1 MALPKKAMVLAA
13 GLGKRMRSYNDKV
26 PKPLVEVNGKP
37 LIDWSLDLLVE
48 SGIEEVVVNTS
59 YMAEMLEEH
68 LRRRNTPHIHI
79 SREDGAPLETGGGI
93 RKALPLLGDEP
104 FFVLNSDVISIN
116 GAYPL
121 LHRMAE
127 RWDGDTMDGLL
138 LMASAANSSGYYGR
152 GDFCMGPTGTLRRRR
167 EWESVPFV
175 FAGIQLLHPRLFT
188 AAPDGAFSMNVLYNR
203 GIAEDKTLPR
213 IRGIAHDGLWL
224 HVGDARGIAEA
235 EKRLRD
241 Y

>member
-1 MALPKKAMVLAA
+1 MGV
-13 GLGKRMRSYNDKV
+13 
-26 PKPLVEVNGKP
+26 
-37 LIDWSLDLLVE
+37 
-48 SGIEEVVVNTS
+48 
-59 YMAEMLEEH
+59 
-68 LRRRNTPHIHI
+68 
-79 SREDGAPLETGGGI
+79 TG
-93 RKALPLLGDEP
+93 E
-104 FFVLNSDVISIN
+104 
-116 GAYPL
+116 
-121 LHRMAE
+121 
-127 RWDGDTMDGLL
+127 
-138 LMASAANSSGYYGR
+138 
-152 GDFCMGPTGTLRRRR
+152 LRRRR

-188 AAPDGAFSMNVLYNR
+188 DAPDGAFSMNVLYNK